1 MKFVYPAVF
10 KKDSS
15 GIIQVTFPD
24 LDGCHAQGATMEDA
38 VDQAKE
44 AEIAWISLEL
54 EESFDLP
61 PRTRMEDIVLEDGA
75 VVQNVAATIRLSE
88 GYDE

>member
-15 GIIQVTFPD
+15 GIIQVTF
-24 LDGCHAQGATMEDA
+24 HAQGATMEDA

-61 PRTRMEDIVLEDGA
+61 PRTRLEDIVLEDGA

>member
-1 MKFVYPAVF
+1 M
-10 KKDSS
+10 
-15 GIIQVTFPD
+15 
-24 LDGCHAQGATMEDA
+24 
-38 VDQAKE
+38 DQAKE

-61 PRTRMEDIVLEDGA
+61 PRTRLEDIVLEDGA

>member
-10 KKDSS
+10 KKDPS
-15 GIIQVTFPD
+15 GIIQVSFPD
-24 LDGCHAQGATMEDA
+24 LEGCYARGATMEDA
-38 VDQAKE
+38 MEQAKE
-44 AEIAWISLEL
+44 AEISWITLEL

-61 PRTRMEDIVLEDGA
+61 PRTRLEDIPLEEGT
-75 VVQNVAATIRLSE
+75 VVQNVAATIRLVE